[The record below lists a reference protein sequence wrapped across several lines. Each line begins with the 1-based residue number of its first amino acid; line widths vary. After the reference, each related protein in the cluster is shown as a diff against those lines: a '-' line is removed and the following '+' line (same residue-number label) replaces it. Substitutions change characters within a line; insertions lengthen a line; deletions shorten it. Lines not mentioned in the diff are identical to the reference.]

1 MIAETFRFL
10 VRYKFLLLKSA
21 IPLSMILLL
30 GLAFLLVGFN
40 LQTAVQ
46 SYEGRFSLEIFFESD
61 TDDSAI
67 DSLRQFLRQQPAY
80 DHIEYISQQAALKRM
95 TGILGEDPTAL
106 LDYNPLPA
114 SLIFYPV
121 DDYKNRSYLEILK
134 QQVEQFAYV
143 EQGVFAGEWL
153 SELEDFNQ
161 VFVRITLIFLVLVL
175 TAYVLLFHMTINYL
189 WLKYQPIA
197 AKLNLLGMSRIRL
210 RIAVYIWAMI
220 SAVLNSVL
228 SLVILGIISDLISKH
243 FIALLFFDPAYV
255 LAVVIVITSI
265 SVLLTIFKRM
275 KIPKYE

>member
-1 MIAETFRFL
+1 MIAETIRFL

-30 GLAFLLVGFN
+30 GMSFLLVGFN

-46 SYEGRFSLEIFFESD
+46 SYEGRFSLEIFFKNG
-61 TDDSAI
+61 TDEITI
-67 DSLRQFLRQQPAY
+67 DSLKQFLVEQPSY
-80 DHIEYISQQAALKRM
+80 DHLEFISQDAALERM
-95 TGILGEDPTAL
+95 TGMLGEDPSTV
-106 LDYNPLPA
+106 A
-114 SLIFYPV
+114 SLIFYPL

-153 SELEDFNQ
+153 AELENFNQ

-175 TAYVLLFHMTINYL
+175 IAYVLLFHMTINYL
-189 WLKYQPIA
+189 WLKYRPIA
-197 AKLNLLGMSRIRL
+197 AKLDLLGMSRIRL
-210 RIAVYIWAMI
+210 RIAVYIWAAI

-243 FIALLFFDPAYV
+243 FIALLFFDPTYV
-255 LAVVIVITSI
+255 LAIIIIITSI
-265 SVLLTIFKRM
+265 SILLTIFKRM